1 LEVGWPVSSPRWNAC
16 ARADPSPLVDRDTPE
31 RFGGLALW
39 AFGGMALVGTPLQAR
54 MKIPDT
60 PERALADWLRF
71 AELCETDVL
80 PRQWAEHYVQHSRSQ
95 VYDWL
100 LAEGVKFMPAVNW
113 VERGMNGDGNS
124 VPRYHIVWGT
134 SRELTRRMIAAL
146 REAAPNGR
154 LTLLHRH
161 RVTALEHNAGQV
173 SGAVA
178 VNEETGT
185 QVRLTA
191 PVVVLAMGGINGS
204 HAQARAHWP
213 QDRPC
218 PSQMLNGAHP
228 FADGK
233 MHHWVADALG
243 GQITHAGEMWNYA
256 AAFRTR
262 FRTLKAMASRAF
274 PASRRSGSTTGASA
288 SAPSR
293 W

>member
-1 LEVGWPVSSPRWNAC
+1 MQSQHDVVIVGGGLAGIVTALEC
-16 ARADPSPLVDRDTPE
+16 LRAGQSVALVDRDTPE

-39 AFGGMALVGTPLQAR
+39 AFGGMALVGTALQAR

-71 AELCETDVL
+71 AELGETDVL
-80 PRQWAEHYVQHSRSQ
+80 PRQWAEHYVQHSRSH

-146 REAAPNGR
+146 REAAKVGR

-161 RVTALEHNAGQV
+161 RVIALEHSAGQV

-191 PVVVLAMGGINGS
+191 PVVILAMGSINGS

-213 QDRPC
+213 KDRPC

-243 GQITHAGEMWNYA
+243 GQITHCLLYTSDA
-256 AAFRTR
+256 ADE
-262 FRTLKAMASRAF
+262 
-274 PASRRSGSTTGASA
+274 
-288 SAPSR
+288 
-293 W
+293 